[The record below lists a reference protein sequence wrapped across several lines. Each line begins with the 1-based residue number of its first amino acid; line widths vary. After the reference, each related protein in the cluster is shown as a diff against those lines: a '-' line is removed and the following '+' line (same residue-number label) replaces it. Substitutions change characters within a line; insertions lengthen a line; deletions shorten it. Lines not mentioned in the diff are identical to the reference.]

1 MATTTKIESA
11 LVLDRFR
18 DSFKND
24 KGELVEYAQARLFDT
39 ATREFTTVSTL
50 DISDLEDLVPGST
63 VGPLEFEFV
72 DKTSIPSQKVKRIG
86 KSGGR
91 APAQRF

>member
-1 MATTTKIESA
+1 MATMTKIASA

-24 KGELVEYAQARLFDT
+24 KGETVEYAQARLFDT
-39 ATREFTTVSTL
+39 VTREFTVVSTL
-50 DISDLEDLVPGST
+50 DIASLVNLTPGET

-72 DKTSIPSQKVKRIG
+72 ENFNIRAQKVRPVG
-86 KSGGR
+86 NGGR
-91 APAQRF
+91 AAAERF